1 MPGGSE
7 LETVDKMT
15 NKILG
20 QVLMSAALMVSAVA
34 PAMALDYEAKPVQWV
49 LQAPIRTVGAASGA
63 LFTGLVTGPIAGGY
77 HGGIKG
83 INHVAEKFGD
93 EHGTGQRLA
102 AVPIGGSVGMV
113 AGGVYGGYHGMGHG
127 WKKGWEHPFSRW
139 SFITMEEK

>member
-1 MPGGSE
+1 
-7 LETVDKMT
+7 MT

-20 QVLMSAALMVSAVA
+20 QVLKSAALMVSAVA

-63 LFTGLVTGPIAGGY
+63 LFTGLVTGPIAGGF

-93 EHGTGQRLA
+93 EHGT
-102 AVPIGGSVGMV
+102 
-113 AGGVYGGYHGMGHG
+113 
-127 WKKGWEHPFSRW
+127 
-139 SFITMEEK
+139 

>member
-1 MPGGSE
+1 MPGSSE

-63 LFTGLVTGPIAGGY
+63 LLSLIHIWIFRRSLCAT
-77 HGGIKG
+77 
-83 INHVAEKFGD
+83 
-93 EHGTGQRLA
+93 
-102 AVPIGGSVGMV
+102 S
-113 AGGVYGGYHGMGHG
+113 GH
-127 WKKGWEHPFSRW
+127 WQLPVSISWA
-139 SFITMEEK
+139 